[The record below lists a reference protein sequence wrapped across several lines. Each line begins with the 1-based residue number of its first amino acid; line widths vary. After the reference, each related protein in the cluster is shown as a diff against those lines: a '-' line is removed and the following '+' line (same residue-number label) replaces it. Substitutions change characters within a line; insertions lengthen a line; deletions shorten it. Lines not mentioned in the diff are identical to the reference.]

1 MRDVKLQMANL
12 LSDYIMGFGQNTF
25 SHLVAPLASV
35 ATGTDKEQL
44 CSLAQSWELIMQ
56 EPFGFLPSD
65 TKIRPV
71 IVDGDSATEGIR
83 IPMILLPLIGPLQFP
98 PGIIGHTSI
107 GTNGIK
113 QLAGHYMADDSVASD
128 LTWLDHPMVRRCSPP
143 RHVFPTTWHWRSRAN
158 SQSLR
163 ASSTRMTTPPRQQSL
178 SQTHSRST
186 SGA

>member
-83 IPMILLPLIGPLQFP
+83 IPMILLL
-98 PGIIGHTSI
+98 
-107 GTNGIK
+107 
-113 QLAGHYMADDSVASD
+113 
-128 LTWLDHPMVRRCSPP
+128 
-143 RHVFPTTWHWRSRAN
+143 
-158 SQSLR
+158 
-163 ASSTRMTTPPRQQSL
+163 
-178 SQTHSRST
+178 
-186 SGA
+186 